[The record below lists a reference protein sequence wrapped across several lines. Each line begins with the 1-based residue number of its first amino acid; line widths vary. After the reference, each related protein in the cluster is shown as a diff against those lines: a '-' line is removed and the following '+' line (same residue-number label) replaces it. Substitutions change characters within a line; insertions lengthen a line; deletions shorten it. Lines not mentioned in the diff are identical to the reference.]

1 MGDVDTSSYSQINDR
16 LKQIITQVGDGS
28 IALDDALDLFDEAVQ
43 LGVRASTLMEEDI
56 TAHDLEAVND
66 EADTA
71 HATADA
77 DTPGVE
83 DGALS

>member
-1 MGDVDTSSYSQINDR
+1 MGDVDTSSYSQVNDR
-16 LKQIITQVGDGS
+16 LKQIIAQVSDGS

-56 TAHDLEAVND
+56 TSRDLAAASD
-66 EADTA
+66 EADAA
-71 HATADA
+71 HATEDVSGA
-77 DTPGVE
+77 E

>member
-1 MGDVDTSSYSQINDR
+1 MGDVDASSYSQVNDR
-16 LKQIITQVGDGS
+16 LKQIIAQVSDGS

-56 TAHDLEAVND
+56 TSRDLAAVSEESD
-66 EADTA
+66 AD
-71 HATADA
+71 HATEDV
-77 DTPGVE
+77 PGAE